1 MPARSAKPHFEKILL
16 ICTEKMDEIGDCL
29 VRFFYA
35 KQVSDVKFVTACLSS
50 IKYAV
55 SRS

>member
-16 ICTEKMDEIGDCL
+16 ICTEEMDEIGDCL
-29 VRFFYA
+29 VHFFYA
-35 KQVSDVKFVTACLSS
+35 KQVSEMKFVTACLAR